1 MEEKKTINLK
11 YKQPK
16 LARVFSAHFFD
27 FFSYVVI
34 GVIFIALSVLVLH
47 NTSMYKSSKN
57 EQANIQIKS
66 NLYVN
71 DNSSSVLITD
81 KFVND
86 NSMKTED
93 KIDKLSTSLTYFFD
107 EFLKDN
113 SSINDG
119 YDRYTK
125 ILTSYK
131 DSNDR
136 TLFDEHRNRV
146 FTNSDED
153 SCYLTAYSSI
163 VTKYAIG
170 YLSYVNDYS
179 NLRKQL
185 VLMTVTTILIALS
198 FSNFVVYL
206 LIPLF
211 FRRGRKT
218 FGFLLNRIGY
228 VSLDGFSPSV
238 PKVIFKFLF
247 QWILIFLA
255 SFFTLG
261 IPLFISV
268 GMVFLSKHHQTLS
281 DYIFGEILVDT
292 EQDIIYLDYF
302 DYKTAHVFDSND
314 VKNV

>member
-16 LARVFSAHFFD
+16 LARVFSAHIFD
-27 FFSYVVI
+27 FFTVVVLGI
-34 GVIFIALSVLVLH
+34 IFIALLIVILH
-47 NTSMYKSSKN
+47 STPIYTNTKES
-57 EQANIQIKS
+57 QVNIQINS
-66 NLYVN
+66 NLYV
-71 DNSSSVLITD
+71 DDGSAILLTD
-81 KFVND
+81 KISKD
-86 NSMKTED
+86 DTLKTNE

-107 EFLKDN
+107 EFLKEN
-113 SSINDG
+113 SSIKDG
-119 YDRYTK
+119 DERYTK

-131 DSNDR
+131 DSNER
-136 TLFDEHRNRV
+136 VLFDENRNRIYE
-146 FTNSDED
+146 NSDED

-185 VLMTVTTILIALS
+185 VLMTIITILIALS

-206 LIPLF
+206 LIPLI

-228 VSLDGFSPSV
+228 VSLDGFSPSI

-281 DYIFGEILVDT
+281 DYIFGEIPVDT

-314 VKNV
+314 VKNA

>member
-34 GVIFIALSVLVLH
+34 GVIFIALSALVLH
-47 NTSMYKSSKN
+47 NTSVYKSSKN

-66 NLYVN
+66 NLYAN
-71 DNSSSVLITD
+71 DNGSSVLITD

-86 NSMKTED
+86 DSMKTED

-119 YDRYTK
+119 SDRYTK
-125 ILTSYK
+125 ILISYK

-136 TLFDEHRNRV
+136 SLFDEHRNRV

-170 YLSYVNDYS
+170 YLSYANDYS

-185 VLMTVTTILIALS
+185 VLMTVVTILIALS
-198 FSNFVVYL
+198 FSNLVVYL
-206 LIPLF
+206 LIPLI

-228 VSLDGFSPSV
+228 VSIDGFSPSI

-247 QWILIFLA
+247 QWMLIFLA

-292 EQDIIYLDYF
+292 EQDIIYMDYF
-302 DYKTAHVFDSND
+302 DYKTGHVFDSND
-314 VKNV
+314 VKNA

>member
-47 NTSMYKSSKN
+47 NTSVYKSPKN

-71 DNSSSVLITD
+71 DNGSSVLITD

-86 NSMKTED
+86 DSMKTED

-119 YDRYTK
+119 SDRYTK
-125 ILTSYK
+125 ILISYK

-136 TLFDEHRNRV
+136 SLFDEHRNRV

-153 SCYLTAYSSI
+153 SCYLTSYSSI

-170 YLSYVNDYS
+170 YLSYANDYS

-185 VLMTVTTILIALS
+185 VLMTVVTILIALS
-198 FSNFVVYL
+198 FSNLVVYL
-206 LIPLF
+206 LIPLI

-228 VSLDGFSPSV
+228 VSLDGFSPSI

-247 QWILIFLA
+247 QWMLIFLA

-292 EQDIIYLDYF
+292 EQDIIYMDYF
-302 DYKTAHVFDSND
+302 DYKTGHVFDSND
-314 VKNV
+314 AKNA

>member
-1 MEEKKTINLK
+1 MEEKITINLK
-11 YKQPK
+11 YNRPK
-16 LARVFSAHFFD
+16 LARVFSAHIFD
-27 FFSYVVI
+27 FFTVVVLGI
-34 GVIFIALSVLVLH
+34 IFIALSIVTLH
-47 NTSMYKSSKN
+47 STPIYTNTKES
-57 EQANIQIKS
+57 QVNIQINS
-66 NLYVN
+66 NLYV
-71 DNSSSVLITD
+71 DDGSAILLTD
-81 KFVND
+81 KISKD
-86 NSMKTED
+86 NTLKTNE

-107 EFLKDN
+107 EFLKEN
-113 SSINDG
+113 SSVKDG
-119 YDRYTK
+119 NERYTK

-131 DSNDR
+131 DSNER
-136 TLFDEHRNRV
+136 VLFDENRNRIYK
-146 FTNSDED
+146 NSDED

-185 VLMTVTTILIALS
+185 VLMTIITILIALS

-206 LIPLF
+206 LIPLI

-268 GMVFLSKHHQTLS
+268 GMVFLSKNHQTLS

-302 DYKTAHVFDSND
+302 DYKTAHVFDSNI
-314 VKNV
+314 KNT

>member
-16 LARVFSAHFFD
+16 LARVFSAHIFD
-27 FFSYVVI
+27 FFTVVVLGI
-34 GVIFIALSVLVLH
+34 IFIALLIVILH
-47 NTSMYKSSKN
+47 STPIYTNTKES
-57 EQANIQIKS
+57 QVNIQINS
-66 NLYVN
+66 NLYV
-71 DNSSSVLITD
+71 DDGSAILLTD
-81 KFVND
+81 KISKD
-86 NSMKTED
+86 DTLKTNE

-107 EFLKDN
+107 EFLKEN
-113 SSINDG
+113 SSIKDG
-119 YDRYTK
+119 NERYTK

-131 DSNDR
+131 DSNER
-136 TLFDEHRNRV
+136 VLFDENRNRIYE
-146 FTNSDED
+146 NSDED

-185 VLMTVTTILIALS
+185 VLMTIITILIALS
-198 FSNFVVYL
+198 FSDFVVYL
-206 LIPLF
+206 LIPLI

-218 FGFLLNRIGY
+218 FGFILNRIGY

-281 DYIFGEILVDT
+281 DYIFGEIPVDT

-314 VKNV
+314 VKNA